1 MPSGYHIR
9 VWWLCGGCFSPERV
23 SRSSRGWCRRHR
35 TKHPIGVRLDMWV
48 SLGPLLFPPCR
59 VISKGQTSSLTLG
72 MGLQCPMLTSA
83 PSRMASSTC
92 TRVRASSR
100 WRPMQRTTWAQTQ
113 LSSSCTWFPMHFLIF
128 LLNVHCRGKCAW
140 QNLKTRVQI
149 PVLSPRADINLMK
162 QMTLKSWK
170 HANERFLVQQ
180 ILNTYWFCPLSTSFP
195 PLPVF
200 HLPLSHLL
208 ILNCS

>member
-1 MPSGYHIR
+1 MPRKTSPRIKPPFQLLALEIQELSLMAIIQEATRGGYN
-9 VWWLCGGCFSPERV
+9 
-23 SRSSRGWCRRHR
+23 
-35 TKHPIGVRLDMWV
+35 
-48 SLGPLLFPPCR
+48 PPTF
-59 VISKGQTSSLTLG
+59 VL
-72 MGLQCPMLTSA
+72 
-83 PSRMASSTC
+83 
-92 TRVRASSR
+92 V
-100 WRPMQRTTWAQTQ
+100 
-113 LSSSCTWFPMHFLIF
+113 SSSCTWFPMHFLIF

-200 HLPLSHLL
+200 HLPLSRLL